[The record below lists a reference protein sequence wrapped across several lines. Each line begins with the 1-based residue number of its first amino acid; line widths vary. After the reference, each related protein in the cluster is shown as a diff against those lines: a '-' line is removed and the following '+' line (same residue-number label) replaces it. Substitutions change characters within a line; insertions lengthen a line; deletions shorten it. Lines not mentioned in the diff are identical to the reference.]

1 MKYVIKYK
9 LPIKIILYKQLF
21 YKEFD
26 ENQESF
32 LRLLDN

>member
-9 LPIKIILYKQLF
+9 LPIKITLYKKLF